1 MAGETVTLWGIL
13 AAVGIGA
20 AIAVLI
26 VCAINR
32 SKRRS

>member
-13 AAVGIGA
+13 AAVGIGI
-20 AIAVLI
+20 AIGLI

-32 SKRRS
+32 SRRRS